1 MQTTQPILWAT
12 FRTRKHQNIF
22 ENMPKTQRGPM
33 PPPPLREV
41 PFVEPVKQEF
51 PSQAAKKVYW
61 DLGQN
66 EEEESPGRGKDASES
81 ASAASPPGSQPKV
94 HEPHG
99 SVSSAKVN
107 PQGTEA
113 AASSPSAS
121 SVRNQFGSRPLWASR
136 STPLHGASR
145 FPPSSRSIPCFD
157 GVLFCKRALTA
168 LAAPCPPFAAA
179 CPYTPSAF
187 ASASCRPRA
196 PGVPPRPSSAC
207 RHRGRR

>member
-1 MQTTQPILWAT
+1 MP
-12 FRTRKHQNIF
+12 KHQRTQTI
-22 ENMPKTQRGPM
+22 PKHQRNPM
-33 PPPPLREV
+33 TPRSLREV
-41 PFVEPVKQEF
+41 PFVEPVEKRF
-51 PSQAAKKVYW
+51 PSQADKKVHW
-61 DLGQN
+61 APSQK

-99 SVSSAKVN
+99 SVSSPKVN

-113 AASSPSAS
+113 APSSSSAS
-121 SVRNQFGSRPLWASR
+121 SVRSHFGSRPLWASR

-168 LAAPCPPFAAA
+168 LAATCPPFAAA